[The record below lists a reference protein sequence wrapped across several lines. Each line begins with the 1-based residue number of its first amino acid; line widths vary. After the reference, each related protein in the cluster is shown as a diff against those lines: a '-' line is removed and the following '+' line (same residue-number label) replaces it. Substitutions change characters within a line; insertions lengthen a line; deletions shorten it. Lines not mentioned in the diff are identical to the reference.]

1 MAISGG
7 DGSIILTTKVDESGI
22 TKSTTSI
29 KAQFAKV
36 GSYLKTIGTSIQT
49 TFSKVGAGIKNTFSK
64 IGNWLKNFATSIAA
78 QFATIFGLYAL
89 INFSKQSAEFAT
101 QTEASVQR
109 LVDIYGEAAQSVG
122 DFIDA
127 NARAIGMSKALWQ
140 PFQRMGGPK
149 HKCRVNK

>member
-78 QFATIFGLYAL
+78 QFATIF
-89 INFSKQSAEFAT
+89 
-101 QTEASVQR
+101 
-109 LVDIYGEAAQSVG
+109 
-122 DFIDA
+122 
-127 NARAIGMSKALWQ
+127 
-140 PFQRMGGPK
+140 
-149 HKCRVNK
+149 